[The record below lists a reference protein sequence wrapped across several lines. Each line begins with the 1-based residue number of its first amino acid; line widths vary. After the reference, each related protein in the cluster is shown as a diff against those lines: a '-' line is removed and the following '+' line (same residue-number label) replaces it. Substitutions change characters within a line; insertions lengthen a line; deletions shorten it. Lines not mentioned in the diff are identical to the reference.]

1 MVNSRLCKMVTLKLF
16 QQAQDSRSLA
26 KQTATLK
33 WNHRKPLSCLRLIC
47 RSQWVFAIK
56 NLSNQLYENTISWNI
71 SQYQTSRRASS
82 WLWRACIS
90 ICANES
96 AAGGPLLF
104 LLKINQ
110 ACCVTHVVSFNGL
123 EPQEPGLWLITMHHT
138 LSMIRIITQKKE
150 KKLVHD
156 RTNLLGITE

>member
-56 NLSNQLYENTISWNI
+56 NLSNQLYENTFHEIFHSI
-71 SQYQTSRRASS
+71 RPLEEHHLDYEELVLAS
-82 WLWRACIS
+82 APM
-90 ICANES
+90 NQ
-96 AAGGPLLF
+96 LLEGHF
-104 LLKINQ
+104 F
-110 ACCVTHVVSFNGL
+110 SF
-123 EPQEPGLWLITMHHT
+123 
-138 LSMIRIITQKKE
+138 
-150 KKLVHD
+150 
-156 RTNLLGITE
+156 